1 MKLTSHIE
9 KIASGILGAVCLL
22 LLVNLVL
29 DFGGVRAGGTR
40 PTVSTG
46 VPPTSRGQALSRR
59 TLDDL
64 SRYDPVVKLD
74 VLEEFQSRPLPQFS
88 RNPFALETP
97 RAAARP
103 GPEAAAPPPPSEPAG
118 PAPVPL
124 TALGFA
130 EKAGGVREAYVSDG
144 EDIYVVHEGDT
155 FAKRFKVLKITPA
168 FVEVED
174 EALRRT
180 IQLPIAQ

>member
-9 KIASGILGAVCLL
+9 RIASGILGAVCLL

-29 DFGGVRAGGTR
+29 HFGGVRAGGTR

-46 VPPTSRGQALSRR
+46 VPPMSRGQALSRR

-74 VLEEFQSRPLPQFS
+74 VLEELQSRPLPQFS

-97 RAAARP
+97 RAAAVP
-103 GPEAAAPPPPSEPAG
+103 AAAAPPAPSEPAG
-118 PAPVPL
+118 PPPVPL
-124 TALGFA
+124 TSLGFA

-144 EDIYVVHEGDT
+144 EEIYVVHEGDT
-155 FAKRFKVLKITPA
+155 FAKRFKVLKITPS

>member
-1 MKLTSHIE
+1 MKLSSHIE
-9 KIASGILGAVCLL
+9 KIASGVLGAVCLL

-29 DFGGVRAGGTR
+29 HFFGGVRAGGT
-40 PTVSTG
+40 VST
-46 VPPTSRGQALSRR
+46 VAAPTSRGQVLNRR

-74 VLEEFQSRPLPQFS
+74 VLEELQSRPLPQLS

-97 RAAARP
+97 RTAARP
-103 GPEAAAPPPPSEPAG
+103 GPAAAAPPPPSEPAG
-118 PAPVPL
+118 PPPVPL

-144 EDIYVVHEGDT
+144 EDIYVIHEGDT
-155 FAKRFKVLKITPA
+155 FAKRFKVLRITPS

>member
-1 MKLTSHIE
+1 MKLTSHVE

-29 DFGGVRAGGTR
+29 HFFGGVRAGGTR
-40 PTVSTG
+40 PMITAG
-46 VPPTSRGQALSRR
+46 APQTSQGQVLSRR

-74 VLEEFQSRPLPQFS
+74 ALEELQSRPLPQFS
-88 RNPFALETP
+88 RNPFAAETP

-103 GPEAAAPPPPSEPAG
+103 EPAAPPPPSEPAG
-118 PAPVPL
+118 PPPVPL

-144 EDIYVVHEGDT
+144 EEIYVVHEGDT
-155 FAKRFKVLKITPA
+155 FAKRFKVLRITPA

-174 EALRRT
+174 ETLRRT